1 MSFDEENI
9 PLGKPPRAF
18 NEVLGKLLR
27 RMHVSDELSAIGLFS
42 GWRQIVGDAIAD
54 HAVPKRLEKR
64 VLVVEVDDPAWA
76 TQLKFLESQLI
87 ATLRDSVGDEVESL
101 EIRVRRS
108 R

>member
-1 MSFDEENI
+1 MSFYEEDI
-9 PLGKPPRAF
+9 PPGKPPRAL
-18 NEVLGKLLR
+18 NEVLGKVLR
-27 RMHVSDELSAIGLFS
+27 RMRVSDQSSAIGLFS

>member
-1 MSFDEENI
+1 MSFDEESSSA
-9 PLGKPPRAF
+9 GKPPRVL
-18 NEVLGKLLR
+18 NEVLGKVLR
-27 RMHVSDELSAIGLFS
+27 RMRVSDESSAIGLFS

-64 VLVVEVDDPAWA
+64 VLAVEVDDPAWA

-87 ATLRDSVGDEVESL
+87 ATLRDNVGDEVESL

>member
-9 PLGKPPRAF
+9 SAGKPPRVL
-18 NEVLGKLLR
+18 NEVLGNLLR
-27 RMHVSDELSAIGLFS
+27 RMHVSDESSAIGLFS

-87 ATLRDSVGDEVESL
+87 ATLRDNVGDEVESL

>member
-1 MSFDEENI
+1 MSFYEEDI
-9 PLGKPPRAF
+9 PPGKPPRAL
-18 NEVLGKLLR
+18 NEVLGKVLR
-27 RMHVSDELSAIGLFS
+27 RLRVSDQSSAIGLFS
-42 GWRQIVGDAIAD
+42 GWRQIVGDTIAD
-54 HAVPKRLEKR
+54 HVAPKRLEKR

>member
-1 MSFDEENI
+1 MSFSEENI
-9 PLGKPPRAF
+9 PAGKPPRVL

-27 RMHVSDELSAIGLFS
+27 RMHVSDESSAIGLFS

-76 TQLKFLESQLI
+76 TQLKFLESQLLS
-87 ATLRDSVGDEVESL
+87 TLKEHVGDEVDTL
-101 EIRVRRS
+101 HIKIRRTR
-108 R
+108 

>member
-1 MSFDEENI
+1 MSFYEEDI
-9 PLGKPPRAF
+9 PPGKPPRAL
-18 NEVLGKLLR
+18 NEVLGKVLR
-27 RMHVSDELSAIGLFS
+27 RMRVSDQSSAIGLFS
-42 GWRQIVGDAIAD
+42 GWRQIVGDSIAD
-54 HAVPKRLEKR
+54 HVAPKRLEKR

>member
-9 PLGKPPRAF
+9 PPGKPPRVL

-27 RMHVSDELSAIGLFS
+27 RMHVSDESSALGLFS
-42 GWRQIVGDAIAD
+42 GWRQIVGDTIAD
-54 HAVPKRLEKR
+54 HVAPKRLEKR

>member
-1 MSFDEENI
+1 MSFYEEDI
-9 PLGKPPRAF
+9 PPGKPPRAL
-18 NEVLGKLLR
+18 NEVLGKVLR
-27 RMHVSDELSAIGLFS
+27 RMRVSDQSSAIGLFS

-87 ATLRDSVGDEVESL
+87 ATLRDNVGDEVESL

>member
-1 MSFDEENI
+1 MSFYEEDI
-9 PLGKPPRAF
+9 PAGKPPRAL

-27 RMHVSDELSAIGLFS
+27 RMHVSDESSALGLFS

-54 HAVPKRLEKR
+54 HVSPKRLEKR

>member
-1 MSFDEENI
+1 MSFYEEDI
-9 PLGKPPRAF
+9 PPGKPPRAL
-18 NEVLGKLLR
+18 NEVLGKVLR
-27 RMHVSDELSAIGLFS
+27 RMRVSDQSSAIGLFS
-42 GWRQIVGDAIAD
+42 GWRQIVGDTIAD
-54 HAVPKRLEKR
+54 HVAPKRLEKR

-76 TQLKFLESQLI
+76 TQFKFLESQLI

>member
-1 MSFDEENI
+1 MSFYEEDI
-9 PLGKPPRAF
+9 PPGKPPRAL
-18 NEVLGKLLR
+18 NEVLGKVLR
-27 RMHVSDELSAIGLFS
+27 RMRVSDQSSAIGLFS
-42 GWRQIVGDAIAD
+42 GWRQIVGATIAD
-54 HAVPKRLEKR
+54 HVAPKRLEKR

>member
-1 MSFDEENI
+1 MSFYEEDI
-9 PLGKPPRAF
+9 PPGKPPRAL
-18 NEVLGKLLR
+18 NEVLGKVLR
-27 RMHVSDELSAIGLFS
+27 RMRVSDESSAIGLFS
-42 GWRQIVGDAIAD
+42 GWRQIVGDTIAD
-54 HAVPKRLEKR
+54 HVAPKRLEKR

>member
-1 MSFDEENI
+1 MSFYEEDI
-9 PLGKPPRAF
+9 PPGKPPRAL
-18 NEVLGKLLR
+18 NEVLGKVLR
-27 RMHVSDELSAIGLFS
+27 RMRVSDQSSAIGLFS

-76 TQLKFLESQLI
+76 TQIKFLESQLI

>member
-1 MSFDEENI
+1 MSFYEEDI
-9 PLGKPPRAF
+9 PPGKPPRAL
-18 NEVLGKLLR
+18 NEVLGKVLR
-27 RMHVSDELSAIGLFS
+27 RMRVSDQSSAIGLFS
-42 GWRQIVGDAIAD
+42 GWRQIVEDTIAD
-54 HAVPKRLEKR
+54 HVAPKRLEKR

>member
-9 PLGKPPRAF
+9 SAGKPPRVL
-18 NEVLGKLLR
+18 NEVLGKVLR
-27 RMHVSDELSAIGLFS
+27 RMRVSDESSAIGLFS

-87 ATLRDSVGDEVESL
+87 ATLRDNVGDEVESL

>member
-1 MSFDEENI
+1 MSFDEESSSA
-9 PLGKPPRAF
+9 GKPPRAL

-27 RMHVSDELSAIGLFS
+27 RMHVSDESSAIGLFS
-42 GWRQIVGDAIAD
+42 GWRQIVGAPIAD

-87 ATLRDSVGDEVESL
+87 ATLRENVGDEVESL
-101 EIRVRRS
+101 DIRVRRS

>member
-1 MSFDEENI
+1 MSFYEEDI
-9 PLGKPPRAF
+9 PPGKPPRAL
-18 NEVLGKLLR
+18 NEVLGKVLR
-27 RMHVSDELSAIGLFS
+27 RMRVSDQSSAIGLFS
-42 GWRQIVGDAIAD
+42 GWRQIVGDTIAD
-54 HAVPKRLEKR
+54 HVAPKRLENR

-87 ATLRDSVGDEVESL
+87 ATLRDNVGDEVESL

>member
-1 MSFDEENI
+1 MSFYEEDI
-9 PLGKPPRAF
+9 PPGKPPRAL
-18 NEVLGKLLR
+18 NEVLGKVLR
-27 RMHVSDELSAIGLFS
+27 RMRVSDQSSAIGLFS
-42 GWRQIVGDAIAD
+42 GWRQIVGDTIAD

-87 ATLRDSVGDEVESL
+87 ATLRDNVGDEVESL